1 MKLRAG
7 SLVLVVAL
15 LAAQLAADAQQA
27 RQVYRVGYLE
37 PRQSPSG
44 LRAGPS
50 AGLAMD
56 MTAPSRTRRLLTA
69 VWSMATIQLVLFFYF
84 PGERRT

>member
-15 LAAQLAADAQQA
+15 LAAQLAADAPQA

-44 LRAGPS
+44 LRAGAQRAWP
-50 AGLAMD
+50 
-56 MTAPSRTRRLLTA
+56 
-69 VWSMATIQLVLFFYF
+69 WI
-84 PGERRT
+84 